1 MHIDFFIKRLRFE
14 GGNYFCEYQAAGSI
28 VKDAGKKQKI
38 RSAAT
43 RTLMARSLPCNT
55 DIGER

>member
-1 MHIDFFIKRLRFE
+1 MHIDCFIKRLWSKYD
-14 GGNYFCEYQAAGSI
+14 NYFCEYQAAGSI

-43 RTLMARSLPCNT
+43 RVLMARSLLCNT